1 MVELTH
7 ICYDEE
13 RNIKPFSTIIIA
25 NDSRGVGL
33 VIGELPPDG
42 SFKRH
47 LFFKDTVDD
56 VDLNAI
62 IKQTK
67 RTGE

>member
-1 MVELTH
+1 MVEL
-7 ICYDEE
+7 INILYDQE

-42 SFKRH
+42 NFKRH

-56 VDLNAI
+56 VDLNAV

-67 RTGE
+67 RT